1 MGPVDICNDFPLI
14 FKAGILIPWFL
25 LLCEFPEDTTSIY
38 RRKALSHLLPQEI
51 PVWQQGNTRSKL
63 PWWSLWTSMDSTLT
77 GPANCASHKSSDPIK
92 GPRAPVLNKTHT
104 HLHSHTQTQLECQIN
119 PVRCHLSEYY
129 KQYQS
134 KAVIA
139 CRHCIHTLRDS
150 KCEQVL
156 PAVDSNN
163 QIASTPRS
171 STKEDDNK
179 HTAPCLSNN

>member
-38 RRKALSHLLPQEI
+38 RRKALSHLLQEI

-92 GPRAPVLNKTHT
+92 GPRASVLNKTHT
-104 HLHSHTQTQLECQIN
+104 AKFTHIDTIRMPIN
-119 PVRCHLSEYY
+119 PERCHHSEYDE
-129 KQYQS
+129 QYQS
-134 KAVIA
+134 KGVIA
-139 CRHCIHTLRDS
+139 CRHCIHTLRCS